1 MKKFLNIFTVAASLL
16 TLVYCSEAEQPF
28 TEGDSYLHF
37 AKEQSGNAYV
47 ELNSG
52 NATFKV
58 PYGVTKAVEGDH
70 NVELVLDQS
79 KSTAVLGTDFTVSS
93 ATLPSGSVFG
103 DINLNIKESAAAAGK
118 KAVFKVKSAT
128 LPSANFKN
136 EYTVNF
142 NLRCPISSFVGN
154 FTNTESW
161 WNNPGGNFQIVQGT
175 VANQLLV
182 KDFWD
187 VGFDLKLNYNPDT
200 YVITVPDQSTGYFVA
215 QYNGYIYAKPTTA
228 GQVSSFNPCTRQVT
242 LYIQYY
248 IPNVGS
254 YGNQV
259 EKFVGF

>member
-47 ELNSG
+47 QQNAG
-52 NATFKV
+52 NANFKV

-93 ATLPSGSVFG
+93 STLPSGSVYG

-118 KAVFKVKSAT
+118 KAVFKLKSAT

-187 VGFDLKLNYNPDT
+187 VGLDLKLNYNPDT

-215 QYNGYIYAKPTTA
+215 QYNGYIYAKPSVA
-228 GQVSSFNPCTRQVT
+228 GKVSSFNPCTRVMT
-242 LYIQYY
+242 LNLFYY
-248 IPNVGS
+248 IPNVGN
-254 YGNQV
+254 YGEQV